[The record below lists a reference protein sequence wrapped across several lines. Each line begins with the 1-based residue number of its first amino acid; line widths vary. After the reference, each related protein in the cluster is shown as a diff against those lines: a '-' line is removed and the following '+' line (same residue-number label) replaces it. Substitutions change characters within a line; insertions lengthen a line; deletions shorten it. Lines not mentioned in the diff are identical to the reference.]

1 MDDDPGQDSLHDRI
15 FYRYMSRA
23 EAEAIRGTGLLR
35 GGRPGRK
42 YWTDASYQRVDEAKS
57 LLALEYYPEVRLA
70 FRITNNP
77 ALLREGT
84 PVEPDNQEPG
94 GGTEWMAL
102 DPVEVEV
109 IAVDNL
115 E

>member
-1 MDDDPGQDSLHDRI
+1 MDDDPGQDSLHDI
-15 FYRYMSRA
+15 TFYRYMSRA
-23 EAEAIRGTGLLR
+23 EAEAIRSTGLLR

-42 YWTDASYQRVDEAKS
+42 YWSDTRYHGAAEAKA

-77 ALLREGT
+77 ELLREGT
-84 PVEPDNQEPG
+84 PVEPDNREPG

-109 IAVDNL
+109 IDVDNL